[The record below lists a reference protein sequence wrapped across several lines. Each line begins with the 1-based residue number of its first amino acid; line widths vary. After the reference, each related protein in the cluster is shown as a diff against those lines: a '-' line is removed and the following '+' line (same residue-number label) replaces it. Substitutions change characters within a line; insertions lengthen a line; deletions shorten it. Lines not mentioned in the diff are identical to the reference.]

1 MRALYSRVCALTLVA
16 GALSFL
22 GCVVLPRR
30 EPGLTMTSHRV
41 PQPKPESCPATI
53 TASGASERGAKPFTS
68 SDDLRRHT
76 GTTVWFAADG
86 RLGDWGK
93 EHKYHFGEPVV
104 LCAAEPFENEGRVAS
119 KEVLDAQNVLVKTAD
134 GAFFNAPI
142 ADLSMAPPRFDKSQ
156 VTEGPATAENACAMF
171 LEYLDAKTELAANPE
186 SHGSAPF
193 DRTKPAF
200 WAKTDHKFQ
209 ESVRNATSGFGHI
222 IEKLDD
228 RDQFKALE
236 PLIACSR
243 AKPDSDACVSARAL
257 AQNPPAAGGNARKG
271 GQLILRIRPIVAGTK
286 VLVDGHEAPMVDGRV
301 ELPFTEDGQHSI
313 EVTAPG
319 RKTFE
324 RKERV
329 TKGDPHEVPVMMLPD

>member
-53 TASGASERGAKPFTS
+53 TGSGAAERGVKPFAS

-104 LCAAEPFENEGRVAS
+104 LCADEPFENEGRVAS

-142 ADLSMAPPRFDKSQ
+142 AALSMAPPRFDKSQ
-156 VTEGPATAENACAMF
+156 VSEGPATAENACAMF
-171 LEYLDAKTELAANPE
+171 LEYLDAKTELAAQ
-186 SHGSAPF
+186 SRVA
-193 DRTKPAF
+193 
-200 WAKTDHKFQ
+200 WLC
-209 ESVRNATSGFGHI
+209 SVRSHEARLLG
-222 IEKLDD
+222 ED
-228 RDQFKALE
+228 RLQV
-236 PLIACSR
+236 SR
-243 AKPDSDACVSARAL
+243 IGAQRDERVQSRHREARRPRSIQSARAAHCL
-257 AQNPPAAGGNARKG
+257 FPRQA
-271 GQLILRIRPIVAGTK
+271 
-286 VLVDGHEAPMVDGRV
+286 
-301 ELPFTEDGQHSI
+301 
-313 EVTAPG
+313 
-319 RKTFE
+319 
-324 RKERV
+324 
-329 TKGDPHEVPVMMLPD
+329 